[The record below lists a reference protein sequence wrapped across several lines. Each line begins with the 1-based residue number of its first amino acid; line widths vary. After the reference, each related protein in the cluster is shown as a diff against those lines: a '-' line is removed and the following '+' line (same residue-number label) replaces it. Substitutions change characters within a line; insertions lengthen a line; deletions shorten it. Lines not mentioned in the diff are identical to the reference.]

1 MATDGAPH
9 TNGEPQGSPRIPVEP
24 RDAASLV
31 LVRDNVDGP
40 EVLVG
45 RRPLASRFM
54 PGVYVFPGG
63 AVDETDFALESD
75 RPLADDVEARLRR
88 QAPPPLARALPWTAV
103 RETWEETGLLIGTT
117 GSISGDATCPAV
129 QAFTD
134 AGLAPDLT
142 ALDYLMR
149 AVTPPYIPIRFN
161 TRFFIVDGAA
171 AQGPLQPCPEL
182 EDIGWR
188 PIEEVLTLSIV
199 NVTEIVLEAARDY
212 WSNRPIP
219 DPMRPTTMFT
229 QYSPG
234 QVVLREE

>member
-1 MATDGAPH
+1 MPTDG
-9 TNGEPQGSPRIPVEP
+9 ESRSKPRIPVEP

-31 LVRDNVDGP
+31 LVRDRAGGP

-63 AVDETDFALESD
+63 AVDKTDFALESD

-117 GSISGDATCPAV
+117 GSVSGEATCPAV
-129 QAFTD
+129 QAFAK
-134 AGLAPDLT
+134 AGLAPDLG

-161 TRFFIVDGAA
+161 TRFFIVDAA
-171 AQGPLQPCPEL
+171 AAHGPLQPCPEL

-199 NVTEIVLEAARDY
+199 NVTEIVLGAALDY
-212 WSNRPIP
+212 WRNRPEP
-219 DPMRPTTMFT
+219 DPTRRITMFT

-234 QVVLREE
+234 EVVLREE